1 MVYFTV
7 SQTQALIALGIVLV
21 LGFGLG
27 LITTVVLTAAA
38 PSEEK

>member
-7 SQTQALIALGIVLV
+7 SQTQALIALGIILA

-27 LITTVVLTAAA
+27 LITTVVLMATP
-38 PSEEK
+38 PSEKK